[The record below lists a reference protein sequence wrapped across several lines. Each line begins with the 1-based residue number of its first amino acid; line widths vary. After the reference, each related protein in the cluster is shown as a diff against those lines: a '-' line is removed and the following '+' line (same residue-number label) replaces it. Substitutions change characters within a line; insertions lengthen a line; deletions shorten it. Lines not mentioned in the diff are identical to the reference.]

1 MLLKRVDFAVRSFLW
16 QGYIVSIIEAGLR
29 KISLCMSA
37 SETAVK
43 MSKKEDIEARAEA
56 LVKPI
61 TDAAGLTIY
70 DVDYVKE
77 AGTYYLRVYIDKPGG
92 VTIDDCENVSRAFN
106 TKLDEEDFIEEAYIM
121 EISSPGLGRRLT
133 KDRHLENS
141 LGEEVEIR
149 LYKPLN
155 KEKEFIGKLASYNK
169 EEITITGENDEVLV
183 FKRSDISLIRLTFD
197 F

>member
-1 MLLKRVDFAVRSFLW
+1 MNIRNEMAKNF
-16 QGYIVSIIEAGLR
+16 
-29 KISLCMSA
+29 ISEM
-37 SETAVK
+37 AVK
-43 MSKKEDIEARAEA
+43 MSKKEDIEAKAEA

-61 TDAAGLTIY
+61 TDTAGLSIY

-77 AGTYYLRVYIDKPGG
+77 AGNYYLRVYIDKPGG
-92 VTIDDCENVSRAFN
+92 VTIDDCETVSRAFS

-141 LGEEVEIR
+141 LGEEVEIK
-149 LYKPLN
+149 LYKPVN
-155 KEKEFIGKLASYNK
+155 KEKEFVGRLKAYNK
-169 EEITITGENDEVLV
+169 EEIVICNDEGEDLS
-183 FKRSDISLIRLTFD
+183 FKRTDISLIRLTFD

>member
-1 MLLKRVDFAVRSFLW
+1 
-16 QGYIVSIIEAGLR
+16 
-29 KISLCMSA
+29 
-37 SETAVK
+37 
-43 MSKKEDIEARAEA
+43 MSKKEDIEAKAEA

-61 TDAAGLTIY
+61 TDAAGLSIY

-77 AGTYYLRVYIDKPGG
+77 AGNYYLRVYIDKPGG
-92 VTIDDCENVSRAFN
+92 VTIDDCETVSRAFS
-106 TKLDEEDFIEEAYIM
+106 TRLDEEDFIEDAYIM

-149 LYKPLN
+149 LYKPVN
-155 KEKEFIGKLASYNK
+155 KEKEFVGRLKAYNK
-169 EEITITGENDEVLV
+169 EEIIICSDEGEDLS
-183 FKRSDISLIRLTFD
+183 FKRTDISLIRLTFD